1 MMTKEYLKRAIRI
14 EREIDS
20 LLEHLAELRSM
31 ATKAT
36 ATVSDMP
43 GSPMRDSSKMEEA
56 ILKIIEQ
63 EEEIDARVDELVHV
77 KREIEQAINR
87 VTDDECRQV
96 LRLRYLAFKS
106 WDEVAACMRYNVR
119 QVYRIHAEAL
129 KKFQIPESCQS

>member
-1 MMTKEYLKRAIRI
+1 MMAKEYLKRAIRI

-43 GSPMRDSSKMEEA
+43 GSPTRDSSKMEDA
-56 ILKIIEQ
+56 VLKIIEQ
-63 EEEIDARVDELVHV
+63 EEEIDARVNELVDV
-77 KREIEQAINR
+77 KREIELAINH

-106 WDEVAACMRYNVR
+106 WQRTTSPS
-119 QVYRIHAEAL
+119 L
-129 KKFQIPESCQS
+129 

>member
-1 MMTKEYLKRAIRI
+1 MMAKEYLKRAIRI

-36 ATVSDMP
+36 ATVTDMP
-43 GSPMRDSSKMEEA
+43 GSPTRDSSKMEDA
-56 ILKIIEQ
+56 ILKI
-63 EEEIDARVDELVHV
+63 DARVNELVDV
-77 KREIEQAINR
+77 KREIELAINH

-106 WDEVAACMRYNVR
+106 WDDVAACMRYNVR